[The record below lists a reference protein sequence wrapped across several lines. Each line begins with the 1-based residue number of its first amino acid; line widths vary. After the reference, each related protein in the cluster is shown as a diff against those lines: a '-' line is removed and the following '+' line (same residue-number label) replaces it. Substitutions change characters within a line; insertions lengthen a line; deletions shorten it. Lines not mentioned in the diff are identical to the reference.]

1 MMCRTVMTI
10 AGVLSDEYFDF
21 DSVKVPCPIS
31 RDDRGMEAARACI
44 RTNTADPVT
53 SFVRRV
59 NFEFEIVEN
68 RGLFADKTKLFHRI
82 VLVSNLEYTWRLELS
97 VHCVSEVT

>member
-1 MMCRTVMTI
+1 MTHQTVMTI

-21 DSVKVPCPIS
+21 DSVRVPSPIS
-31 RDDRGMEAARACI
+31 CDDRGMEAPRACI
-44 RTNTADPVT
+44 KTNTVDLVT

-82 VLVSNLEYTWRLELS
+82 VLVPNLEYTWRLELS
-97 VHCVSEVT
+97 VHCASEVT